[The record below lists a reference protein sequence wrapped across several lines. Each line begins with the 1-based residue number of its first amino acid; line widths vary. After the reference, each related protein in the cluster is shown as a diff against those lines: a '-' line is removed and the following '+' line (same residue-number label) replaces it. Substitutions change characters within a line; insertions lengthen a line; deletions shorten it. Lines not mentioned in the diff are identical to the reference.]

1 MSEPET
7 IRQAVARG
15 DYAAA
20 REAWQRYAAAL
31 GAEIRAGVAG
41 PERRRELE
49 ELYRWCLQV
58 VTCARARAVDCLN
71 GAHAASVYAA
81 VPAVGRPLLRTS
93 L

>member
-20 REAWQRYAAAL
+20 QAAWQRYADAL
-31 GAEIRAGVAG
+31 GAELRAGTARPG
-41 PERRRELE
+41 RRQELE
-49 ELYRWCLQV
+49 ELYAWCRQV

-81 VPAVGRPLLRTS
+81 VPGARRPLVRARL
-93 L
+93 